1 MDHKQCR
8 CVSDVHYI
16 VFPSQELQRVID
28 HDRKLRD
35 FMSRKNQE
43 RSEAHDEMETRKLR
57 KEAEKA
63 STREKTVMVSEIWRG
78 EGGSVEAIWLPE
90 YYYTIMPLLWQNSQV
105 SLIHHVLS
113 VQSYEQA
120 FEKIKDATGITDID
134 QLVSKF
140 IEGMQPHQ

>member
-1 MDHKQCR
+1 MHR
-8 CVSDVHYI
+8 CVLDVHYI

-63 STREKTVMVSEIWRG
+63 STRERTVMVSEILRG
-78 EGGSVEAIWLPE
+78 GGGGGGGGCVGAAWLP
-90 YYYTIMPLLWQNSQV
+90 IPL
-105 SLIHHVLS
+105 HHYAIVGAKLSSVLHS
-113 VQSYEQA
+113 SCVVCA
-120 FEKIKDATGITDID
+120 V
-134 QLVSKF
+134 L
-140 IEGMQPHQ
+140 